1 LVGAFLLEAVDKAV
15 VYEIA
20 HLEITS
26 NTKMF
31 YSKSQILIILDA
43 ALFTSM
49 RCVKI
54 KMSYI

>member
-1 LVGAFLLEAVDKAV
+1 V

-26 NTKMF
+26 NTKKF
-31 YSKSQILIILDA
+31 YSKSQILITLDA
-43 ALFTSM
+43 ALLTSM

-54 KMSYI
+54 KMPYV